1 MPDLGAGLTAA
12 YHRVF
17 LNQGFLCLIFLHETR
32 DPGRGSMDV
41 KSLYTLVAVADCGS
55 FAEAGQRLSL
65 SVSSVSLH
73 VRALEEET
81 GLLIFDRHTRPPR
94 LTEEGRDFVQRA
106 REVLGHWEALSEGLT
121 RDPARGVLKIGAVH
135 TTVAGAVPDALRRL
149 QLAYPEMHMR
159 LATGLTHD
167 LEGQVRHRLLDC
179 AIVTSPELDEP
190 ELSYFPLAEE
200 PLVVIAH
207 RSVEGRTEREI
218 LETQPYVRF
227 NRRARVARQVEQELS
242 RLGIQVNSRME
253 IDTLDAVVALVRSA
267 LGVSVVPLHAG
278 GQTFPEEIRSV
289 PFGSPPIM
297 RRLGVVMRAD
307 CAKAHLVSLLVKE
320 LRSTYG
326 PPPHGDENEEPQLAK
341 RARK

>member
-1 MPDLGAGLTAA
+1 
-12 YHRVF
+12 
-17 LNQGFLCLIFLHETR
+17 
-32 DPGRGSMDV
+32 MDV

-55 FAEAGQRLSL
+55 FAEAGQRLGL

-81 GLLIFDRHTRPPR
+81 GLLLFDRHTRPPR

-106 REVLGHWEALSEGLT
+106 REVLAHWEALSEGLT

-135 TTVAGAVPDALRRL
+135 TTVAGAVPGALRRL
-149 QLAYPEMHMR
+149 QATHPEMHMR

-179 AIVTSPELDEP
+179 AIVTSPELEEP
-190 ELSYFPLAEE
+190 DLTFFPVAEE

-207 RSVEGRTEREI
+207 RSVKGRTDREI
-218 LETQPYVRF
+218 LQSEPYVRF
-227 NRRARVARQVEQELS
+227 NRRARVARQVERELAS
-242 RLGIQVNSRME
+242 LGISVSSRME
-253 IDTLDAVVALVRSA
+253 IDTLDAVVALVGSA

-278 GQTFPEEIRSV
+278 GQTFPDEIRSV
-289 PFGSPPIM
+289 PFGSPPIL

-320 LRSTYG
+320 LRFTYG
-326 PPPHGDENEEPQLAK
+326 APPEKSEEEDAPRQ
-341 RARK
+341 ARG